1 MEHFL
6 SFYMYNRF
14 SCVNLWLATQS
25 KAWIN
30 SGFLRDSNPV
40 QRSSNRPH
48 SRYSPSS
55 HALIKDLRDKSNVT
69 WFLRGQTSDKIN
81 RYKKRQSSLFQTTEK
96 KEIFLLKTTIEK
108 LWGEVIFATFF
119 GCSSDR
125 GCPHRKL
132 LWCKTCQ
139 NSNCSNILP
148 DLTE

>member
-14 SCVNLWLATQS
+14 LCVNMWLATQS

-30 SGFLRDSNPV
+30 SGFLRDSNLV
-40 QRSSNRPH
+40 QRSTNRPH

-96 KEIFLLKTTIEK
+96 KEIFLLKTTIKNYGGK
-108 LWGEVIFATFF
+108 LSLLLFLDAVAIVDVLTGSCYGVKLVKTRTVQTF
-119 GCSSDR
+119 
-125 GCPHRKL
+125 
-132 LWCKTCQ
+132 W
-139 NSNCSNILP
+139 
-148 DLTE
+148 LT